1 MELIAKLYDIILSR
15 KRKEKL
21 AYRSINTDTSAVSDL
36 PQRFMLS
43 VLNNIR
49 TPSLPA
55 NMAIDSDSSC
65 WKILNEEEMQT
76 LLLQNVPSMVGEGDI
91 REAVELV
98 GGVRVVKMRMIGDQV
113 LVTVK
118 LDEAGN
124 YIIISITL

>member
-1 MELIAKLYDIILSR
+1 MATGSR
-15 KRKEKL
+15 
-21 AYRSINTDTSAVSDL
+21 N
-36 PQRFMLS
+36 
-43 VLNNIR
+43 
-49 TPSLPA
+49 
-55 NMAIDSDSSC
+55 DSSC
-65 WKILNEEEMQT
+65 WEILNEEEMQT